1 MKLVRGQSR
10 ERWEWWGWNPP
21 REKRKESD
29 EVGILHEK
37 RERRVMRL
45 IRHRREKRKWWIDPP
60 REVRVMRLLCRE
72 KRERWIE
79 GWWEWW
85 VELLFFSKSSIIQ
98 DESLFFRRQPGVFV
112 SPFLVLDFG
121 NCLIFE
127 RLNFYFYHQLIYSNW
142 NLEFFNRSPI
152 FEVGFNPRNWMP
164 HTWMFCRRRWK
175 GRLNQKN

>member
-29 EVGILHEK
+29 EIDSSPPWETK
-37 RERRVMRL
+37 VMDGSAARGESDEVAPPQ
-45 IRHRREKRKWWIDPP
+45 EKRKVD
-60 REVRVMRLLCRE
+60 RGVVRVM
-72 KRERWIE
+72 
-79 GWWEWW
+79 GWTP
-85 VELLFFSKSSIIQ
+85 FFSKSSIIQ

-127 RLNFYFYHQLIYSNW
+127 RLNFYHQLIYSNW